1 MSEHPNPAGDRWPRS
16 RWETSRLEDCVVAAI
31 ETGAKLRGPE
41 PGGAQTDPVERMIA
55 IIESEAARLRG
66 NDFSALNAVLAA
78 QGLAL
83 DTIFT
88 QLAREGAE
96 DNILVHQVFR
106 LALRAQ
112 SQSRTTLYSV
122 RSFARP
128 RPPRL
133 RSKRIFDEQTIAN
146 GKSPA

>member
-1 MSEHPNPAGDRWPRS
+1 M
-16 RWETSRLEDCVVAAI
+16 
-31 ETGAKLRGPE
+31 PE

-96 DNILVHQVFR
+96 DNMLVHQLLR

-112 SQSRTTLYSV
+112 SQSRTTLGSL
-122 RSFARP
+122 RSFTGP

-133 RSKRIFDEQTIAN
+133 RSERNFDEQSDAN
-146 GKSPA
+146 GNGAS